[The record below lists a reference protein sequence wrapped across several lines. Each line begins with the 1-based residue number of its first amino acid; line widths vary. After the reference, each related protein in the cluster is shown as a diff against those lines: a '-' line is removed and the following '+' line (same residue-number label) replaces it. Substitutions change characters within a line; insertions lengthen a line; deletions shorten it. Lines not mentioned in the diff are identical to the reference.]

1 MNFENIKLD
10 KKNDNITKENNNYVN
25 IAKGSILAIAITLIS
40 LTIYAALLTY
50 TTISETTITPVI
62 LVISGISIL
71 LASSISARKLKKQGM
86 INGGLIGLIYILVIY
101 LLSSI
106 LSVEFNLNTSSII
119 MIIVC
124 IITGMVGGI
133 IGINMKF

>member
-1 MNFENIKLD
+1 MKLD
-10 KKNDNITKENNNYVN
+10 KKNDNVTKEKNNYVS
-25 IAKGSILAIAITLIS
+25 ILKGSILAIVITIFCLA
-40 LTIYAALLTY
+40 IYAGILTY
-50 TTISETTITPVI
+50 TTISENTITPVI

-71 LASSISARKLKKQGM
+71 IASSISSRKLKKQGM
-86 INGGLIGLIYILVIY
+86 ISGGIIGLIYILVIY

-106 LSVEFNLNTSSII
+106 LSGEFSLNSNSII
-119 MIIVC
+119 LIIVC